1 MLISVRNERLTLAQ
15 NYRKLGL
22 TARLNA
28 HTGDIEKAP
37 SQVAGL
43 DNIASSRHDPFA
55 IVSSTSKTNIVPREV
70 QVERDPTTGA
80 ILKISD
86 PSWERINPLNDP
98 LDDLSDEETISRS
111 MPQSSTKFIQE
122 LEEQASIEAPK
133 KGRRQ
138 SQKEQ
143 GWLQELVDKH
153 GHDYGK
159 MMRDR
164 KLNVY
169 QLSEGDIKNR
179 IKKWME
185 ATATKEGPRP

>member
-1 MLISVRNERLTLAQ
+1 M
-15 NYRKLGL
+15 
-22 TARLNA
+22 RLNA
-28 HTGDIEKAP
+28 HTGGTEKAL
-37 SQVAGL
+37 SQIAGL
-43 DNIASSRHDPFA
+43 DNIAPSQHDPFA
-55 IVSSTSKTNIVPREV
+55 IVSSTSRTKIEPREV

-98 LDDLSDEETISRS
+98 LNDISDEEITSRS
-111 MPQSSTKFIQE
+111 KPGNSTIFIQE
-122 LEEQASIEAPK
+122 LEEQASMEAPK

-169 QLSEGDIKNR
+169 QLSEGDIKSR

-185 ATATKEGPRP
+185 ATAAKEGSQP